1 MEIIM
6 GARKSGKTT
15 ELIRYASAKNLRIVC
30 ATAERVL
37 HICDLAKKLRL
48 KILRP
53 ITINTLIKQYYNF
66 ADFEKGYAYDEV
78 FDCFYQLLP
87 ARLNGKSKL
96 ATFNYEHGEV

>member
-1 MEIIM
+1 MKIIM

-15 ELIRYASAKNLRIVC
+15 KLIRYAYAENLRIVC
-30 ATAERVL
+30 AIAERVL
-37 HICDLAKKLRL
+37 HICNLAKKLGL

-53 ITINTLIKQYYNF
+53 ITINTLIQKYYF
-66 ADFEKGYAYDEV
+66 DDFEKGYAYDEV